1 VTDVAMLLTAL
12 VSHQAD
18 KCEPQTSPCYSTDY
32 VAGLGRDALKTKRI
46 GVLRFKPGSHPEMD
60 AVYERSLARLRAAGA
75 TLVEVQSPDSA
86 PIEAAELKVLL
97 SEFKSGV
104 NAYLAA
110 SNAAVRTRD
119 LAQLIEFNRAS
130 AFELQLFGQDIFLQA
145 QDAAGL
151 DDAAYRAALEESRR
165 LAGAQG
171 IDQMLEGQRLDLLV
185 APTTAAAWRVDVV
198 SGDRNA
204 DSFTTLAAVAGYP
217 HLSVPM
223 GQVHELP
230 VGLSF
235 IGPAWS
241 EPLLLACG
249 YAFEGASPPIAAPTF
264 IVSLES
270 EPAVSAAFR
279 PLRPA
284 IP

>member
-1 VTDVAMLLTAL
+1 VAIVLSAL
-12 VSHQAD
+12 VSHGGD
-18 KCEPQTSPCYSTDY
+18 KCEPATSACYATDY
-32 VAGLGRDALKTKRI
+32 VAGLNQHALRHKRI
-46 GVLRFKPGSHPEMD
+46 GVLRFKAGSHPEID
-60 AVYERSLARLRAAGA
+60 AIYERALSRLREAGA
-75 TLVEVQSPDSA
+75 TLFEVQTPDTA

-97 SEFKSGV
+97 SEFKAGL
-104 NAYLAA
+104 NGYLAA
-110 SNAAVRTRD
+110 SNAAVGTRD

-130 AFELQLFGQDIFLQA
+130 PFELQLFGQDIFYQA
-145 QDAAGL
+145 QDTAGL
-151 DDAAYRAALEESRR
+151 DDAGYRAALEESRR

-171 IDQMLEGQRLDLLV
+171 IDELLQRLQLDLLV
-185 APTTAAAWRVDVV
+185 APTTTAAWRVDVV

-223 GQVHELP
+223 GQVQQLP

-249 YAFEGASPPIAAPTF
+249 YAFESQSPPFVPPRFIA
-264 IVSLES
+264 SLES
-270 EPAVSAAFR
+270 AAAASAAFR
-279 PLRPA
+279 PLHAAP
-284 IP
+284 P